1 MLPYLKLIK
10 IDNLFIIAFVQ
21 LSIKYG
27 LFEPF
32 GISITLNA
40 FGTALL
46 IIASLSIAAAGNII
60 IGIYDVEKRLSK
72 YHGVSERIA
81 NRLFIIFN
89 VIGVLIGFYLA
100 NLIGRPEFAALFV
113 LASGIFYIYA
123 SYLKEILVIKNIV
136 IGILAALPLIA
147 VGIFDLLPAIN
158 QKNQEF
164 QSVLFSI
171 IMDYSYFAFLIIL
184 MREIIKDCLTIDHH
198 HNMGLKTIP
207 IAIGKKRT
215 FTYLG
220 IAALIP
226 ISVIVY
232 YVYNYLFSNTRAVIF
247 ILLLLVAP
255 LLFFMIRCFYT
266 ENIKDMFYNKL
277 ILTIVLIFA
286 AISLLSY
293 QLFLK

>member
-72 YHGVSERIA
+72 YHGISERIA

-147 VGIFDLLPAIN
+147 VGIFDLLPAITQRN
-158 QKNQEF
+158 RATQT
-164 QSVLFSI
+164 VLFSI
-171 IMDYSYFAFLIIL
+171 IMDYSIFTFIIVV
-184 MREIIKDCLTIDHH
+184 MREIIKDCLNMDYD

-220 IAALIP
+220 IATLLP
-226 ISVIVY
+226 IGGVIY
-232 YVYNYLFSNTRAVIF
+232 YIYTYLFSNTQAVIF
-247 ILLLLVAP
+247 MLLLLVAP
-255 LLFFMIRCFYT
+255 LLFFMIKCFNF
-266 ENIKDMFYNKL
+266 ESNKDMVHSKL
-277 ILTIVLIFA
+277 ILKIVLVFG